1 MTIVRKADAPVFR
14 LPGLCVTGLASP
26 SRGAAETCTWHLALE
41 PGTGGVP
48 HRVTR
53 EEIFVALRGSAV
65 ALVDRKEQ
73 TLRAGDA
80 LVVPPDTEFSLA
92 NPSGEPFEAIVAF
105 PVEGKAVSG
114 SEGPFTPPWAE

>member
-26 SRGAAETCTWHLALE
+26 SRGAAETCAWHLALE
-41 PGTGGVP
+41 PGTGGVT

-65 ALVDRKEQ
+65 ARVGRNEQ

-80 LVVPPDTEFSLA
+80 LVVPRDTEFSLA
-92 NPSGEPFEAIVAF
+92 NPSEESFEAIVAL
-105 PVEGKAVSG
+105 PVGGQAITESNA
-114 SEGPFTPPWAE
+114 PFTPPWAE